1 MTLQSRAVLFDLD
14 ETLYPERRFAL
25 SGFLA
30 VARTVAADA
39 GVSPEQVFRTLSSA
53 LRRGERVTAFQ
64 RLCVS
69 LRWPEERVASLVDIY
84 RRHDPSLRLP
94 AESLLTLSALKSG
107 WRLAIVTNGSPA
119 IQTAKV
125 RALGL
130 AGLVDKVIYAFQ
142 SGSGRGKPEP
152 EAFLDAARFLDVP
165 PARCV
170 FVGDDPL
177 RDVGGARR
185 VGMKTIRVRRGLHAR
200 DVLGAH
206 EEADAV
212 VDSLK
217 TVPRIASE
225 LIGETEAVCA

>member
-1 MTLQSRAVLFDLD
+1 MTFQPRAVLFDLD

-25 SGFLA
+25 SGFSA
-30 VARTVAADA
+30 VARAIAADA
-39 GVSPEQVFRTLSSA
+39 GVSADRIFRTLTGA

-64 RLCVS
+64 QLCVS
-69 LRWPEERVASLVDIY
+69 LRWPEDRVASLVDIY

-94 AESLLTLSALKSG
+94 VESLHALSALRTG
-107 WRLAIVTNGSPA
+107 WRLAVVTNGPPP
-119 IQTAKV
+119 IQGAKI

-130 AGLVDKVIYAFQ
+130 TGLVDRVIYAFQ
-142 SGSGRGKPEP
+142 SGSGKGKPEP
-152 EAFLDAARFLDVP
+152 EAFLDAARFLGVP
-165 PARCV
+165 PGRCV

-185 VGMKTIRVRRGLHAR
+185 AGMRTIRIRRGLHAR
-200 DVLGAH
+200 EILAAYQ
-206 EEADAV
+206 EADAV